1 MGRNTWQFDMKEK
14 ERQKR
19 KRRNPVW
26 RGVGCLT
33 IVILTI
39 AAFYFGGWFLEQ
51 NQANTWIYLP
61 PEVIR
66 PPFAAALPAFLV
78 ARLVIA
84 FIFMVLAF
92 GAMSLVYAIAFPM
105 QLGETDAPPM
115 RRERRRRR

>member
-14 ERQKR
+14 ERQRR
-19 KRRNPVW
+19 KRHNPVW

-33 IVILTI
+33 IVILTV
-39 AAFYFGGWFLEQ
+39 AAFYFSGWFLAQ

-66 PPFAAALPAFLV
+66 PPFAAALPPFLV
-78 ARLVIA
+78 ARLVVA

-92 GAMSLVYAIAFPM
+92 GAMSLIYAIAFPM

-115 RRERRRRR
+115 RRERRRPR

>member
-33 IVILTI
+33 IVVLTI
-39 AAFYFGGWFLEQ
+39 AAFYFSGWFLAQ
-51 NQANTWIYLP
+51 NQANPMIYLP
-61 PEVIR
+61 PEAIR
-66 PPFAAALPAFLV
+66 PPFAASLPPFLIV
-78 ARLVIA
+78 RLVIS
-84 FIFMVLAF
+84 FIFMVMAF
-92 GAMSLVYAIAFPM
+92 GALSLIYAIAFPM

-115 RRERRRRR
+115 KRERRRPR